1 MVFINS
7 LKLFRSNWLKVLK
20 FLLYYIVVWGICF
33 ALFLPVFFEFRGL
46 VSANFSAADV
56 EFFGVFSG
64 GIGANI
70 QNFFSTS
77 INTLFDIFSA
87 NVGMAIYG
95 FLVVFVFLPF
105 LINIGKYALSS
116 TLYYYMTSN
125 NETGFLSALIKSL
138 KKSVPFA
145 IAKTVY
151 NLVFFTL
158 LGLVIYGLTAIGN
171 TTYVRYCLWLVVFV
185 AVSLFFALQQ
195 VTILGWIP
203 ALIVFDCNIFKAY
216 QKGMKAAGRHFGKTY
231 ATSLAFFLI
240 FWAFIMVFGAYV
252 LAVFV
257 PLMASLLC
265 VYDMTEFFTSQG
277 MRFYINSN
285 KILTP
290 KKLEEVDNIN
300 KTAFIL

>member
-7 LKLFRSNWLKVLK
+7 LKLFKSNWLKVLK
-20 FLLYYIVVWGICF
+20 FLLYYIVIWGICF
-33 ALFLPVFFEFRGL
+33 ALFLPVFFEFKGL
-46 VSANFSAADV
+46 VSENFSAAGV
-56 EFFGVFSG
+56 KFFGVFSG
-64 GIGANI
+64 AFGANI
-70 QNFFSTS
+70 QNFFSAAIDTF
-77 INTLFDIFSA
+77 FDVFGA

-125 NETGFLSALIKSL
+125 SESGFLSALVKSL
-138 KKSVPFA
+138 KKSVVFA
-145 IAKTVY
+145 LAKTFY
-151 NLVFFTL
+151 NLVFFSL
-158 LGLVIYGLTAIGN
+158 LGIAIYGLTTFGN
-171 TTYVRYCLWLVVFV
+171 TIYVKYCLWIVVFL
-185 AVSLFFALQQ
+185 AISLFFALQQ

-216 QKGMKAAGRHFGKTY
+216 QKGVKAAGRHLAKTF
-231 ATSLAFFLI
+231 ATALAFFLI
-240 FWAFIMVFGAYV
+240 FWAFIMIFGAYI
-252 LAVFV
+252 LALFV
-257 PLMASLLC
+257 PLMAGLLC
-265 VYDMTEFFTSQG
+265 VYGMTQFFTSQG
-277 MRFYINSN
+277 MRFYINAN